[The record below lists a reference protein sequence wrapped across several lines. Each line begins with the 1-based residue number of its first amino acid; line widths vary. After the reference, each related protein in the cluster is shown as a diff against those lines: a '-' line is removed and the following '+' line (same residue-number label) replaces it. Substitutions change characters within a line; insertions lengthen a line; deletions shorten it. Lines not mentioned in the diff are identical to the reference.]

1 MVDTFSLFGFQHILT
16 MILGTVGVFIALLFS
31 NANHKIVPKIIAFLT
46 LLLKIGE
53 LLYRHAVIK
62 EPIIELLPLHLCN
75 LTLIFAILVLLFR
88 IDFLFQIVYFW
99 GIGAVFAIVTPDV
112 VRAFPDFATISFFIT
127 HFFILYAP
135 FCCISAF
142 NIRPTLMGFWG
153 SFITLNVLAV
163 IIFFVNNKLGT
174 NYLFI
179 NRMPE
184 FSSPLNAFGE
194 WPYYLIVLEV
204 LFLVITYILY
214 LPFKKRKAKYYPRR

>member
-1 MVDTFSLFGFQHILT
+1 
-16 MILGTVGVFIALLFS
+16 
-31 NANHKIVPKIIAFLT
+31 
-46 LLLKIGE
+46 
-53 LLYRHAVIK
+53 
-62 EPIIELLPLHLCN
+62 
-75 LTLIFAILVLLFR
+75 
-88 IDFLFQIVYFW
+88 
-99 GIGAVFAIVTPDV
+99 
-112 VRAFPDFATISFFIT
+112 
-127 HFFILYAP
+127 
-135 FCCISAF
+135 
-142 NIRPTLMGFWG
+142 MGFWG
-153 SFITLNVLAV
+153 SFLTLNVLAV